1 MNNKKLVYDVNEIPS
16 IGRWLVLSLQHVLA
30 MFGATV
36 LVPMFT
42 GLPIDVTLVSAGI
55 GTLIYILITK
65 GKSPIFL
72 GSSFAYIAP
81 IMSASVIGL
90 GLNNETVQGYLS
102 NSIKL
107 SDIGLEG
114 RNLNLLAV
122 TSGLVIVGIVY
133 LIVALIIKYLGTNW
147 IEKLLPPIVIGPIIM
162 VIGLSLAS
170 TAVGML
176 TTNGGNTTDWK
187 FIVIGLTSLLTAIL
201 VANYSKGILK
211 LIPIMAGIFVGYI
224 LSLIMG
230 ITNLDNVTEASW
242 VSLPEFVWLNKEV
255 YKHFNFNQIIEII
268 IIMVPVALVTISEH
282 IGDHIV
288 LSSIIGKDLTKAP
301 GLSKTI
307 AGDGLATLTAGLLG
321 GPANTTYGENTG
333 VIGITRVASVW
344 VIGGAAVIAII
355 LGFIGK
361 FTILIGTIP
370 TCVMGGVSMMLF
382 GIIASSG
389 VRVLVNN
396 NVDFSKQRNLIIASV
411 ILVSGIGGLSI
422 NIGKVSIAGM
432 ALSAIIGIILHQILP
447 DKEAGFGTKK

>member
-1 MNNKKLVYDVNEIPS
+1 
-16 IGRWLVLSLQHVLA
+16 
-30 MFGATV
+30 
-36 LVPMFT
+36 
-42 GLPIDVTLVSAGI
+42 
-55 GTLIYILITK
+55 
-65 GKSPIFL
+65 
-72 GSSFAYIAP
+72 
-81 IMSASVIGL
+81 
-90 GLNNETVQGYLS
+90 
-102 NSIKL
+102 
-107 SDIGLEG
+107 
-114 RNLNLLAV
+114 
-122 TSGLVIVGIVY
+122 
-133 LIVALIIKYLGTNW
+133 
-147 IEKLLPPIVIGPIIM
+147 M

>member
-147 IEKLLPPIVIGPIIM
+147 IEKI
-162 VIGLSLAS
+162 
-170 TAVGML
+170 T
-176 TTNGGNTTDWK
+176 TTNRYRTDNNGNWT
-187 FIVIGLTSLLTAIL
+187 
-201 VANYSKGILK
+201 
-211 LIPIMAGIFVGYI
+211 
-224 LSLIMG
+224 
-230 ITNLDNVTEASW
+230 
-242 VSLPEFVWLNKEV
+242 
-255 YKHFNFNQIIEII
+255 
-268 IIMVPVALVTISEH
+268 
-282 IGDHIV
+282 
-288 LSSIIGKDLTKAP
+288 
-301 GLSKTI
+301 
-307 AGDGLATLTAGLLG
+307 
-321 GPANTTYGENTG
+321 
-333 VIGITRVASVW
+333 
-344 VIGGAAVIAII
+344 
-355 LGFIGK
+355 
-361 FTILIGTIP
+361 
-370 TCVMGGVSMMLF
+370 
-382 GIIASSG
+382 
-389 VRVLVNN
+389 
-396 NVDFSKQRNLIIASV
+396 
-411 ILVSGIGGLSI
+411 
-422 NIGKVSIAGM
+422 
-432 ALSAIIGIILHQILP
+432 
-447 DKEAGFGTKK
+447 